1 MEYTIISANVTI
13 FPPPKVYIPFYICVF
28 YVYKD
33 MCLVTEYFMALTGDY
48 YICACGIASSKLLIA
63 QFNTRETS
71 TMRCNGY

>member
-1 MEYTIISANVTI
+1 
-13 FPPPKVYIPFYICVF
+13 
-28 YVYKD
+28 

-71 TMRCNGY
+71 TMRCNGYWYSVPQRPDLRDQEQGDFSEITFYKDLS